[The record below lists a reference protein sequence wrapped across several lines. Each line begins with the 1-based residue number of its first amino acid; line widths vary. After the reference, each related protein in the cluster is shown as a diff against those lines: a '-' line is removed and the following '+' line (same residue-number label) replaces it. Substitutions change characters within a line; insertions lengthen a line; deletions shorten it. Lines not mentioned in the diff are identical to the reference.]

1 MIKKYNKIKSIILPN
16 KKINIFIICLIVLGL
31 TIGSIFSVII
41 SQNDQ
46 NLVIEKIKLFID
58 NINNN
63 SLNSLIAFKNSI
75 SINYLYI
82 IIIWIL
88 GMTLIGIPIN
98 IFILFF
104 KSFTLG
110 FSLSSFIITYSY
122 KGLLLSSIYLILGQL
137 INIIVLL
144 VLTIYSIMF
153 SSILIKNI
161 FKNNLHNKLPKFLK
175 NYCII
180 LIIVLL
186 VSLISSLSETFLMP
200 TIIKLLIKLYI

>member
-63 SLNSLIAFKNSI
+63 SLNSLIDLKNSI

-161 FKNNLHNKLPKFLK
+161 FKNNLHNELPKFLK

>member
-153 SSILIKNI
+153 SSILIKN
-161 FKNNLHNKLPKFLK
+161 NLHNELPKFLK

-186 VSLISSLSETFLMP
+186 VSLISSLSETFVMP

>member
-31 TIGSIFSVII
+31 TVGSIFSVII

-122 KGLLLSSIYLILGQL
+122 KGLLLSSIYLI
-137 INIIVLL
+137 VLL

-161 FKNNLHNKLPKFLK
+161 IKNSLHNELPKFLK

-180 LIIVLL
+180 LIIALL